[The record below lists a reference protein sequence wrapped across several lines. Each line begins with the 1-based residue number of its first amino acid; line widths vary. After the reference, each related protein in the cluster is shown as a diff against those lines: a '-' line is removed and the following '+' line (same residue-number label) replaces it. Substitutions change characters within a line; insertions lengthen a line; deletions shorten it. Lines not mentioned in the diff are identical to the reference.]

1 MFVNIAVHYYIFERT
16 QKCFN
21 VQQYLLLKTGD
32 DIKLLRQVV
41 TIEYI
46 DVCRLM
52 YLVDTNVDGLFMEV
66 SGKIKTSMMVIS
78 NHF

>member
-1 MFVNIAVHYYIFERT
+1 M
-16 QKCFN
+16 
-21 VQQYLLLKTGD
+21 KTGD
-32 DIKLLRQVV
+32 DIILLRQVV
-41 TIEYI
+41 SIEYI